1 MSALTTKI
9 PIRRNGKVI
18 SEKEVAT
25 YAGLL
30 AKAHEEVELPRL
42 SGHPTAFAEEE
53 SHAKEPPPVHSRIP

>member
-30 AKAHEEVELPRL
+30 AKAHEEGLKSINTELLQAPHRRQ
-42 SGHPTAFAEEE
+42 SDGHR
-53 SHAKEPPPVHSRIP
+53 SSCR

>member
-30 AKAHEEVELPRL
+30 AKAHEEGLKSINTELL
-42 SGHPTAFAEEE
+42 QAPTGV
-53 SHAKEPPPVHSRIP
+53 P